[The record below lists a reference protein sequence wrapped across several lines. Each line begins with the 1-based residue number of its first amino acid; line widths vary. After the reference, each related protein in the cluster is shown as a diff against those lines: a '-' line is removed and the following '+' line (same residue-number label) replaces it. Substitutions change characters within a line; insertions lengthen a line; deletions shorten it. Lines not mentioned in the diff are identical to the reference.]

1 MNDKTVKVKWD
12 AGGGNELQG
21 TIKFGEY
28 FFNVGL
34 NLLDELSNLG
44 FNDME
49 SRRVL
54 VFIHCADPTYEEVGE
69 WAFDSLA
76 DALNWL
82 QEMTE
87 EELIRLTN
95 KAIENCKE

>member
-1 MNDKTVKVKWD
+1 MNNKTVKVKWD

-21 TIKFGEY
+21 IINFGEY

-34 NLLDELSNLG
+34 NLLDELSHLG

-49 SRRVL
+49 DRSVL
-54 VFIHCADPTYEEVGE
+54 VFIHCADPTYEEVYEG
-69 WAFDSLA
+69 AFDSLA

-87 EELIRLTN
+87 EELIRLTD
-95 KAIENCKE
+95 KAIENCK